1 MMKCLWNWRLNLL
14 KRIWND
20 STRAPEDSIRIA
32 SHGINIP
39 VWSCNAESC
48 AWQMA
53 RRWNAAPPTPWM
65 HRLLKQQL
73 LCPLCFHFQQAPS
86 PERNVSVLPLRK
98 SPSCRSEDVLEGS
111 QDEFCA
117 GRKQTQGS
125 KSPSPL
131 PDLCPFPTSV
141 PSALACSVSCSHQ
154 AHGRKSAEGLQ
165 VRWRCCVPAQ
175 CPSGPCNVSH
185 VYACGSRDVQQV
197 KIFCCP

>member
-125 KSPSPL
+125 KSPSSFAWFVSFSYLSPICFGLLCLLL
-131 PDLCPFPTSV
+131 PPGSWQKKCRRSSGEMALLCACPVPFRS
-141 PSALACSVSCSHQ
+141 
-154 AHGRKSAEGLQ
+154 LQ
-165 VRWRCCVPAQ
+165 CK
-175 CPSGPCNVSH
+175 PCIRVWH
-185 VYACGSRDVQQV
+185 
-197 KIFCCP
+197 